1 MHLCGRFSCGTAWSP
16 LHEVPL
22 QLLCPTQA
30 ALQRLWS
37 HFSTQ
42 VKTIQEKER
51 GGWMEGPAQPGRA
64 VLGALGWSSLS
75 KGTFSQVLLQIC
87 VPPGCNVCCV
97 CALLWPCSC
106 LAAGVL
112 PWEGK
117 GPFLLP
123 WNICLCWFVLA
134 HGTCQMLLAEKR
146 WLSVCTRENCCF
158 REGLRSVVVCCF

>member
-1 MHLCGRFSCGTAWSP
+1 MCGHFSCTAWSP

-30 ALQRLWS
+30 ALQRLRR

-64 VLGALGWSSLS
+64 VLELSLR
-75 KGTFSQVLLQIC
+75 VLSLKFC
-87 VPPGCNVCCV
+87 CKHLCPPWCNVCCV

-106 LAAGVL
+106 PCCWSAPTG
-112 PWEGK
+112 GK
-117 GPFLLP
+117 GALP
-123 WNICLCWFVLA
+123 SPVEDLSVLVCVGSW
-134 HGTCQMLLAEKR
+134 HGSDVAGRKKR
-146 WLSVCTRENCCF
+146 WLSVCTRGNCCF
-158 REGLRSVVVCCF
+158 REGLRSVVEWFVCF

>member
-1 MHLCGRFSCGTAWSP
+1 MHLCGHFSCGTAWSP

-51 GGWMEGPAQPGRA
+51 GGWMEGPAQPGRT

-75 KGTFSQVLLQIC
+75 KGTFSQVLLQKFVFLPGAMCAVC
-87 VPPGCNVCCV
+87 VLSSGPAPALLLECSHGRERGPSFSRGTSV
-97 CALLWPCSC
+97 CA
-106 LAAGVL
+106 G
-112 PWEGK
+112 
-117 GPFLLP
+117 
-123 WNICLCWFVLA
+123 LCWLMARVRCCWQKK
-134 HGTCQMLLAEKR
+134 GGCQSAPEKTAA
-146 WLSVCTRENCCF
+146 S
-158 REGLRSVVVCCF
+158 GKA